1 MSQVTTYKCD
11 KCKEE
16 SINSEDLKLTTIGV
30 GVKSTAYGSSYRE
43 KEFHLYDPLRREM
56 EICPDCLSNLGFVR
70 REKIDPEKVEVQ
82 YPTLE
87 DMIREIIREEIDGKD
102 GIRL

>member
-1 MSQVTTYKCD
+1 MSKITTYKCD
-11 KCKEE
+11 KCKKE
-16 SINSEDLKLTTIGV
+16 STNSDELKLTTIGI
-30 GVKSTAYGSSYRE
+30 GIKSETYGSSYRE

-70 REKIDPEKVEVQ
+70 IEKTGLGEVKAP

-87 DMIREIIREEIDGKD
+87 NMVREIIREEIQNS
-102 GIRL
+102 